1 MDIKEQIESVV
12 SKLKGDENLLASF
25 KKEPV
30 KTVEKLLGVD
40 LPDETVQKVV
50 EAVKVK
56 LSADSLA
63 GAASKL
69 GGLFGKKN

>member
-12 SKLKGDENLLASF
+12 SKLKDNDDLLASF
-25 KKEPV
+25 KKEPI

-40 LPDETVQKVV
+40 LPDEALEKIVD
-50 EAVKVK
+50 AVKAK
-56 LSADSLA
+56 LSIDTLA

-69 GGLFGKKN
+69 SGLFGKK

>member
-12 SKLKGDENLLASF
+12 SKLKGNDDLLASF
-25 KKEPV
+25 KKEPI

-40 LPDETVQKVV
+40 LPDEALEKIVD
-50 EAVKVK
+50 AVKAK
-56 LSADSLA
+56 LSVDTLA

-69 GGLFGKKN
+69 GGLFGKK